1 MFRFDHHRPD
11 AAQISVFAREL
22 AEPEGLERPYL
33 VYLQGG
39 PGFEAPRPSRASGW
53 LKRALAEYRVLL
65 LDQRGTGRSTPIGPL
80 ADLTADEQTAYLSH
94 FRADS
99 IVRDAELIRQQL
111 GSALWSVLGQSF
123 GGFCAVTYLSFAP
136 HGLKEALITG
146 GLPPLGR
153 PTREVYRETYQRV
166 AARNRQFFARY
177 PQHLAQVERLQ
188 QQLSDEDV
196 RLPSGDRLTV
206 RRFRQLGH
214 LLGSGDGLEK
224 LHYLL
229 DFPSDSPAFLHDVEA
244 ALPFAR
250 NPLYAALHEACYADG
265 VSSDWAAQAEYP
277 ADFLPQWFTGEMV
290 YPWMF
295 EEYSALRPLA
305 QAAEQLAQ
313 REWPRLYDPQ
323 VLSRNAVPVAA
334 LAYAEDMYVARAFS
348 EETAQHIGNLR
359 LWLTNEYQHSGL
371 RDDGERI
378 LGRLLE
384 LVRAPAS

>member
-1 MFRFDHHRPD
+1 M
-11 AAQISVFAREL
+11 
-22 AEPEGLERPYL
+22 
-33 VYLQGG
+33 
-39 PGFEAPRPSRASGW
+39 
-53 LKRALAEYRVLL
+53 
-65 LDQRGTGRSTPIGPL
+65 
-80 ADLTADEQTAYLSH
+80 
-94 FRADS
+94 
-99 IVRDAELIRQQL
+99 
-111 GSALWSVLGQSF
+111 LGQSF

-188 QQLSDEDV
+188 QQLSAEDV

-265 VSSDWAAQAEYP
+265 VRSDWAAEAEYP
-277 ADFLPQWFTGEMV
+277 ADFSPQWFTGEMV

-323 VLSRNAVPVAA
+323 MLSRNAVPVAA

-384 LVRAPAS
+384 LVRAPTS